1 MTETAKNEQEMPEL
15 LSLKEASEILKCHPN
30 TLRQWDK
37 KGILVAVRFGERKDR
52 RYRKEDILKL
62 LNQKKR
68 WWHNFYYN
76 LSIAQ
81 HLTLSSGNQIPDQDS
96 KLLIEHSWSGQ

>member
-1 MTETAKNEQEMPEL
+1 MGLAEDSKEIPEL
-15 LSLKEASEILKCHPN
+15 LTLQEACDVLKCHPN

-52 RYRKEDILKL
+52 RYHKKDILKL

-68 WWHNFYYN
+68 
-76 LSIAQ
+76 
-81 HLTLSSGNQIPDQDS
+81 
-96 KLLIEHSWSGQ
+96 